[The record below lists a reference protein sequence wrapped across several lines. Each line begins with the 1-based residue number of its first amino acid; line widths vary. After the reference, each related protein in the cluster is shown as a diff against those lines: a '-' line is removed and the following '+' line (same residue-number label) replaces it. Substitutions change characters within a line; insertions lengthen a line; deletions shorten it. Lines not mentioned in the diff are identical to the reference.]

1 MRAKL
6 GVDTFVLQR
15 GSMTIAADQSS
26 VVAADPAIDLN
37 KDVAVVMIPH
47 ENVSLSVHKQAAD
60 VFLVITSDTAD
71 ATADYLIASSS

>member
-26 VVAADPAIDLN
+26 VVAADPAIDLTE
-37 KDVAVVMIPH
+37 DVAVVMIPH